1 MAVRPDHRDQ
11 LNSLDQHRQLIS
23 KLPSVQ
29 SCHCYTLVSL
39 DHHNTIKNSSN
50 LPVMQLQL
58 TQHHSKRY
66 FYFLRRSPRFVEK
79 KICGGESE
87 GWSNKI
93 GKDTCSV
100 EASSVTQM
108 RFEFNCLLVC
118 FTIPRVRSVR
128 RRIKLP
134 RFVSDFKSGLL

>member
-58 TQHHSKRY
+58 TQHHSKRF
-66 FYFLRRSPRFVEK
+66 FYFSRRSPRFVEK
-79 KICGGESE
+79 NLRRRKRRLIKQNPKRHLFSRSLFCD
-87 GWSNKI
+87 SNEI
-93 GKDTCSV
+93 RIQLL
-100 EASSVTQM
+100 A
-108 RFEFNCLLVC
+108 CLLHHPAC
-118 FTIPRVRSVR
+118 ALGP
-128 RRIKLP
+128 KAH
-134 RFVSDFKSGLL
+134 